1 MNELASFS
9 PDYQTA
15 RDSFCAAVRRLAW
28 DLESYPLVGLTGPAG
43 ETLAVDIAQSTTT
56 NPCTSTLV
64 LSSGLH
70 GVEGHFGSAVILHL
84 LERWQAESSLLA
96 DLRVVILH
104 SLNPFGFAWSRR
116 FDQENI
122 DSNRNFLLPG
132 EEYAGSPA
140 GYAQLDRVL
149 NPRRPPAAFDLFP
162 LQALASILQQGL
174 PALQQAIAAGQYD
187 FPRGLFYGGAGPASV
202 HQLMAAHLD
211 RWLAGSETVVH
222 LDFHTGLGRWG
233 TDKLLIDY
241 PLTDQQTEQ
250 LTSWFGADTF
260 QTNDSTSRAY
270 SARGDF
276 GHWCVDRF
284 LATNYLYACAEFGT
298 YSPYRVLSGLR
309 WENQAHHWGQPG
321 DSATRAAK
329 ERLRE
334 LFCPAS
340 PEWRRGAV
348 RRGAE
353 LVAQAIGGLTGSPA
367 SRKSP

>member
-1 MNELASFS
+1 MNELAHFS

-15 RDSFCAAVRRLAW
+15 RDAFCAAVGGLQW
-28 DLESYPLVGLTGPAG
+28 GLESHPLDGLAGPAG
-43 ETLAVDIAQSTTT
+43 EELAVDVAASTTE
-56 NPCTSTLV
+56 PCARTLV

-70 GVEGHFGSAVILHL
+70 GVEGHFGSAVILQV
-84 LERWQAESSLLA
+84 LEQWLREPSTLT

-122 DSNRNFLLPG
+122 DPNRNFLLPG

-149 NPRRPPAAFDLFP
+149 NPRRPPSAFDLFP

-187 FPRGLFYGGAGPASV
+187 FPRGLFFGGSGPSAV
-202 HQLMAAHLD
+202 QRLMDAHLG

-241 PLTDQQTEQ
+241 PLTNQQTEQ
-250 LTSWFGADTF
+250 LTRWFGADSV
-260 QTNDSTSRAY
+260 QTNDSASRAY

-276 GHWCVDRF
+276 GHWCVARS
-284 LATNYLYACAEFGT
+284 LAANYLYACAEFGT

-309 WENQAHHWGQPG
+309 SENQAHHWGQPG
-321 DSATRAAK
+321 DSATLAAK
-329 ERLRE
+329 QRLRE

-340 PEWRRGAV
+340 PEWRTATV

-353 LVAQAIGGLTGSPA
+353 LVGQALRGLSGLSPA
-367 SRKSP
+367 EKST

>member
-15 RDSFCAAVRRLAW
+15 RNSFCAAAGRLEW
-28 DLESYPLVGLTGPAG
+28 DLDSYPLDGLTGPTG
-43 ETLAVDIAQSTTT
+43 ETLAVDIAQSTTS
-56 NPCTSTLV
+56 PCTRTLV

-70 GVEGHFGSAVILHL
+70 GVEGHFGSAVILHV
-84 LERWQAESSLLA
+84 LEQWRAEPSTLD

-116 FDQENI
+116 FDQDNI
-122 DSNRNFLLPG
+122 DPNRNFLLPG
-132 EEYAGSPA
+132 EEYVGSPA

-149 NPRRPPAAFDLFP
+149 NPRRPSSAFDLFP
-162 LQALASILQQGL
+162 LQALASILKQGL

-187 FPRGLFYGGAGPASV
+187 YPRGLFFGGSGPSEV
-202 HQLMAAHLD
+202 QRLMAAHLG

-241 PLTDQQTEQ
+241 PLTDSQFEQ
-250 LTSWFGADTF
+250 LTSWFGADSF
-260 QTNDSTSRAY
+260 QTNDSASRAY

-276 GHWCVDRF
+276 GHWCVARS
-284 LATNYLYACAEFGT
+284 LAMNYLYACAEFGT

-309 WENQAHHWGQPG
+309 SENQAHHWGQPG
-321 DSATRAAK
+321 DSTTLAAK

-340 PEWRRGAV
+340 PEWRTSTV

-353 LVAQAIGGLTGSPA
+353 LVRQSLRGLNSLSSAQRAT
-367 SRKSP
+367 